1 MTTRRALLAAAVAAV
16 ALLGVARPGP
26 ALAETATPFTTAAFD
41 AAKAEGKSILVEISA
56 PWCPTCKAQKPI
68 LADIKGKPDFG
79 PLVIME
85 VDFDSQKDVV
95 RALGAQMQSTLI
107 AFKGTT
113 ETGRSVGDTDPASIE
128 ALARSAL

>member
-1 MTTRRALLAAAVAAV
+1 MTTRRAFLAAALTV

-26 ALAETATPFTTAAFD
+26 ALAETATPFTTEAFD

-56 PWCPTCKAQKPI
+56 PWCPTCRAQKPI
-68 LADIKGKPDFG
+68 LADIKAQPDFA
-79 PLVIME
+79 PLVILE

-107 AFKGTT
+107 TFKGAE
-113 ETGRSVGDTDPASIE
+113 ETGRSVGDTDAASIE